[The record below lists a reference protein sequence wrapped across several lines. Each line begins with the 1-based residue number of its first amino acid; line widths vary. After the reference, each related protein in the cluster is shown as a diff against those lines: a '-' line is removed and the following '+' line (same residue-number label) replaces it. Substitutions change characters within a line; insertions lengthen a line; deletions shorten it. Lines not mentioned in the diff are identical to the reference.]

1 LLLETK
7 DLVVR
12 YGKAT
17 AVAGV
22 SLEVAE
28 GEVVALVGANGA
40 GKTTTLRAI
49 SGLVRPAG
57 GEIWFQGERIDRQP
71 AHKVA
76 RRGIVNVPEGR
87 LIFSTMTVLENLML
101 GARLRKDHKRSKKDL
116 DTVYQ
121 YFPILKDRRSQ
132 RAGELSGGQ
141 QQMLA
146 IGRALMAGPKILLM
160 DEPTA
165 GLAPLLVMEIGR
177 IIKEINAAGI
187 SVLLVEQNC
196 AIALQV
202 AYRAYVLEV
211 GSVALQ
217 GLACDLAE
225 DERVKECYLGGG

>member
-40 GKTTTLRAI
+40 GKTTTLRAV

-71 AHKVA
+71 AHKVF

-87 LIFSTMTVLENLML
+87 LIFSPMTVLENLML
-101 GARLRKDHKRSKKDL
+101 GGRLHKDHKRKQDL

-121 YFPILKDRRSQ
+121 YFPVLRDKRSQ
-132 RAGELSGGQ
+132 KAGELSGGQ

-165 GLAPLLVMEIGR
+165 GLSPLLVLEIGR

-196 AIALQV
+196 AIALQL
-202 AYRAYVLEV
+202 AHRAYVLEV

-225 DERVKECYLGGG
+225 DERVKECYLGGA